1 LVVTALSVN
10 LNKIAWLRNA
20 REGGRPDILEAART
34 VIEAGVQGI
43 TVHPRPD
50 QRHIRT
56 NDVYALSEFL
66 AAHHPRV
73 EFNIEGNPIAGAR
86 DNGYPGF
93 DDLIK
98 TARPHQATLVP
109 DSDAQLTSDHG
120 WNLSDRD
127 QTDQVAALISRY
139 QKWGARV
146 SLFIDPVREQIANA
160 KAAGAD
166 RIELYTG
173 PYADLVEL
181 HGLDHEYTR
190 DSWEVYRNAA
200 HYAIGLGL
208 GVNAGHDLNLDNL
221 SDFVSIGSIKEVS
234 IGHALISDA
243 LEFGLTATTR
253 KYLDAIAKATYRP

>member
-1 LVVTALSVN
+1 MTALSVN

-20 REGGRPDILEAART
+20 REGGRPNILEAAQT

-56 NDVYALSEFL
+56 NDVYALSDFL
-66 AAHHPRV
+66 AVHHPRI
-73 EFNIEGNPIAGAR
+73 EFNIEGNPLAGAR

-109 DSDAQLTSDHG
+109 DSDGQLTSDHG
-120 WNLSDRD
+120 WNFSDAA
-127 QTDQVAALISRY
+127 QTDRVAALIARY
-139 QKWGARV
+139 QEMGARV
-146 SLFIDPVREQIANA
+146 SLFMDPVHEQIAMA
-160 KAAGAD
+160 KAVGTD

-173 PYADLVEL
+173 PFADLFEL
-181 HGLDHEYTR
+181 HGVNHEYTR
-190 DSWEVYRNAA
+190 ASREVYRDATR
-200 HYAIGLGL
+200 YAVELGL

-221 SDFVSIGSIKEVS
+221 SDFVSIGEIKEVS

-243 LEFGLTATTR
+243 LEFGLTKTTL
-253 KYLDAIAKATYRP
+253 KYLDAIVKGTRNA